1 MGTNQKKGMPMQ
13 ERSFGPVRFLPGDNK
28 GKWPACHSVY
38 IEKAGILIDPA
49 SNRDRLIQ
57 LRNESAVNEIWLSHW
72 HEDHIAHLDL
82 FDDLPLKI
90 SKPDA
95 PQLADIELFLKGY
108 GFEGDDHGQFWRKMM
123 VEQFHYRPRKPS
135 EFLKG
140 GQVIE
145 LENLTVEII
154 HTPGHTPGH
163 LAFYFKEPAVLFM
176 GDYDLTKFGPWY
188 GDREGSIRQ
197 TISSVNRLRKV
208 PARVWLTCH
217 EDGVFDS
224 EISDLWDQ
232 YLSVIDVR
240 ESKLLDHLQQP
251 RTMEEI
257 VEAWIVYRKPREPK
271 AFFAFGEKA
280 TMGKHLEVLMDKS
293 IVAKD
298 GEHYYLTVK

>member
-1 MGTNQKKGMPMQ
+1 MQ